1 MVGFQSFNTSE
12 RDSSLL
18 SSSTTSCA
26 SPCRGREEQ
35 VELFGGLKEIVFGG
49 LGEGGVRGVEE
60 VEEVV
65 AEVGKFGGR
74 RG

>member
-1 MVGFQSFNTSE
+1 MVRFQSFDTSE
-12 RDSSLL
+12 RDSSLS

-35 VELFGGLKEIVFGG
+35 AYLFGGLKEIVFGG
-49 LGEGGVRGVEE
+49 LGEGGVGGVEE
-60 VEEVV
+60 VEEV
-65 AEVGKFGGR
+65 AAGVGKFRGR